1 MKNIIFLLCF
11 TTFIIS
17 CKKDKKIV
25 SEEIESEKINSQ
37 WNDFNLNGRIK
48 STLEYTTEEKRDE
61 VNSTNLVRKF
71 ENQFSPDIALKFD
84 EKGKLTNKISYSE
97 DGNISEDIL
106 YDGKEKIKSI
116 KNFTNPKEYIETKY
130 TWNNSKNTIIT
141 RRFNGKE
148 ILDKEVFL
156 FDNGKKTEKYKYDS
170 HEKQVD
176 RTSYS
181 YNNDNRISE
190 EIYFQDKPIMQSRLS
205 IEYDNNGNKSIETIF
220 NKDFKVITKT
230 THEYDVSNQLV
241 NTKTS
246 TDNGSLD
253 SELFRSYDD
262 KKRLISKGSYEVFD
276 NSNNKEEFEY
286 DDNDN
291 TISWKI
297 YKNQKLLS
305 KTTYTFDL
313 KNNLTSETVTLPDG
327 KVTHKKIIEY
337 TYDKN
342 ENWITRKSTID
353 KLVLYTSRK
362 IEYYK

>member
-17 CKKDKKIV
+17 CKKDKKTV
-25 SEEIESEKINSQ
+25 SEEVESEKITSQ
-37 WNDFNLNGRIK
+37 WNDFDLNGSIK

-61 VNSTNLVRKF
+61 VNTTNSVRKF
-71 ENQFSPDIALKFD
+71 ENQFSPDIALNFD

-106 YDGKEKIKSI
+106 YDGKDKVISI
-116 KNFTNPKEYIETKY
+116 KNYTNPKEYIETKY
-130 TWNNSKNTIIT
+130 TWNNTKNTIIT

-156 FDNGKKTEKYKYDS
+156 FDNGNKIEKYKYDS
-170 HEKQVD
+170 HEKQTD

-190 EIYFQDKPIMQSRLS
+190 EIYFQGKPIMQSRLS
-205 IEYDNNGNKSIETIF
+205 IEYDNNGNKSIETIY

-230 THEYDVSNQLV
+230 THEYDALNQLV

-286 DDNDN
+286 DEKDNP
-291 TISWKI
+291 TSWKI

-305 KTTYTFDL
+305 KTIYTFDF
-313 KNNLTSETVTLPDG
+313 KNNLTSETVTSPNG
-327 KVTHKKIIEY
+327 KEIYTKIVEY

-342 ENWITRKSTID
+342 ENWITRKSTIN